1 MRGAAV
7 RNGVL
12 IAALLLAAPAAARAE
27 WQIKPFVGLVFG
39 GDTTLIDLD
48 GAADDTHVVFGV
60 SGMRLGEVFGIEA
73 DVARVPSFFQS
84 GGLVLGSSVT
94 TLTGNVVVALPR
106 RVAGYG
112 LRPYAVAGGGFM
124 RANIGDDFNALPVV
138 VNFGVFDVGGGVT
151 GFISDRVGVS
161 WDVRWFRSAGS
172 SSGVRGNSFGS
183 EQLSFW
189 RAGMAL
195 AFRY

>member
-1 MRGAAV
+1 MGGAAV
-7 RNGVL
+7 RIGLLV
-12 IAALLLAAPAAARAE
+12 AALSVAAPAIASAE
-27 WQIKPFVGLVFG
+27 WQLKPFVGLVFAG
-39 GDTTLIDLD
+39 NTTLIDLD
-48 GAADDTHVVFGV
+48 GAADDTHFVFGI
-60 SGMRLGEVFGIEA
+60 SGMRLGEVFGVEA
-73 DVARVPSFFQS
+73 DVARVPGFFQS

-94 TLTGNVVVALPR
+94 TLTGNVVVAVPR
-106 RVAGYG
+106 RLAGYG
-112 LRPYAVAGGGFM
+112 LRPYVVAGGGFM

-138 VNFGVFDVGGGVT
+138 VNFGVMDIGGGVT
-151 GFISDRVGVS
+151 GFLSDRVGVS

-172 SSGVRGNSFGS
+172 SSGARGNSFGS